1 MDDHADVIA
10 EFCSI
15 TDAEPGV
22 AESFL
27 AAHEFNLERSLD
39 TFFRDEP
46 AFPGIAGPAA
56 FQQNEGAPTAAMDA
70 AAAGWWATRYT
81 TRLPSH
87 Q

>member
-10 EFCSI
+10 EFCNI
-15 TDAEPGV
+15 TGSEPSV

-46 AFPGIAGPAA
+46 AFPGPAGPAP

-70 AAAGWWATRYT
+70 AAGWWAARYT
-81 TRLPSH
+81 TRLRPH